1 MTAPRLL
8 PPKVKPIILGPASEA
23 VLLPAEADLYARH
36 QPWGFIVFAR
46 HCQNPDQLGQFCQDL
61 RTAVGRPD
69 APILIDQEGG
79 RVQRL
84 RPPHWP
90 SHPPMASFGQQYLAG
105 DAVGAVRGLE
115 QVANEQA
122 KMLLAAGITVNCA
135 PVMDLPIDGADPI
148 IGDRAFGQDP
158 ALIALLAT
166 VYAKALLAA
175 GVTPIIKHLPGHGR
189 ALVDSHLSLPVVDTP
204 LDILQRTDFAPF
216 RQLCQDLAA
225 EVAAGKIWG
234 MTAHLLL
241 TAVDGARPVSL
252 SPTVIQQV
260 IRQDIGF
267 SGLLLSD
274 DLEMKALQGS
284 YGDLAVQALV
294 AGCDAVLLCNASIDQ
309 QQETLEQLGCT

>member
-1 MTAPRLL
+1 
-8 PPKVKPIILGPASEA
+8 
-23 VLLPAEADLYARH
+23 
-36 QPWGFIVFAR
+36 
-46 HCQNPDQLGQFCQDL
+46 
-61 RTAVGRPD
+61 
-69 APILIDQEGG
+69 
-79 RVQRL
+79 
-84 RPPHWP
+84 
-90 SHPPMASFGQQYLAG
+90 
-105 DAVGAVRGLE
+105 
-115 QVANEQA
+115 
-122 KMLLAAGITVNCA
+122 
-135 PVMDLPIDGADPI
+135 
-148 IGDRAFGQDP
+148 
-158 ALIALLAT
+158 
-166 VYAKALLAA
+166 
-175 GVTPIIKHLPGHGR
+175 
-189 ALVDSHLSLPVVDTP
+189 VVDTP

-284 YGDLAVQALV
+284 YGDLAVQALS